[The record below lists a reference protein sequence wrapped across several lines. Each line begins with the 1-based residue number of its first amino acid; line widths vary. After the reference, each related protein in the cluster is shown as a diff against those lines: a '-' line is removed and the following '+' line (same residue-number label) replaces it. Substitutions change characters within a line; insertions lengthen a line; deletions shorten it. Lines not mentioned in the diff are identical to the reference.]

1 MEYSPDGGFD
11 LYGCCGTQSFI
22 TANYYYFTD

>member
-11 LYGCCGTQSFI
+11 LYGCCGTQSL
-22 TANYYYFTD
+22 TANHYYFID